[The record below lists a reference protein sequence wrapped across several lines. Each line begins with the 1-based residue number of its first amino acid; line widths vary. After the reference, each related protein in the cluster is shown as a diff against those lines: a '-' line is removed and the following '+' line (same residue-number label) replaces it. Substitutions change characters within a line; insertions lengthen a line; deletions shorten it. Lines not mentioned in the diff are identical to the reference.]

1 MIRLNVDD
9 ETLLGVRVA
18 TSPLWEALS
27 SLALLARYRT
37 EVPYPYGTWSSTV
50 RRALPV
56 VFRRELL
63 TWVAQ
68 LRTLRLPSFL
78 VPVPASPSPGIREEL
93 ATLRATPE
101 EIVRRDLHALYPT
114 DVPGPLLRLADGADG
129 LARFADLLERYWDA
143 AVAPYWRSTRNL
155 LEEEILFRGRTL
167 ITEGPDAMLRGLGGR
182 VQWERPHLTLPYQ
195 TDISSNLRG
204 THFYLVPVLFA
215 RGMRIFSQGPAG
227 SAVSYQARGA
237 AILDRQLGDGPPPRA
252 EPQQG
257 DRLAIL
263 VGRGRAAVMRA
274 LVAPT
279 TTTAVAGSVGLAPST
294 VSQHLTAL
302 SAAGMVRRR
311 RAGSRVLYE
320 LDREGLA
327 LLSHLDCETSH

>member
-1 MIRLNVDD
+1 MIRLTVDD

-18 TSPLWEALS
+18 ISPLWEALS
-27 SLALLARYRT
+27 SLALLARYRS
-37 EVPYPYGTWSSTV
+37 EVPYPYSTWASTV

-56 VFRRELL
+56 GFRRELL
-63 TWVAQ
+63 TWIAQ
-68 LRTLRLPSFL
+68 LRSLRLPSFL
-78 VPVPASPSPGIREEL
+78 TPVPASASPTIREEL
-93 ATLRATPE
+93 ATLRATPAE
-101 EIVRRDLHALYPT
+101 TVRRELEALYPT
-114 DVPGPLLRLADGADG
+114 DVPAPLLRLADGADG
-129 LARFADLLERYWDA
+129 LTHLTDLLGRYWDTA
-143 AVAPYWRSTRNL
+143 MAPYWRSMRNV

-167 ITEGPDAMLRGLGGR
+167 VTEGSDAMLQSLGGR
-182 VQWERPHLTLPYQ
+182 VKWERPDLTLPYQ
-195 TDISSNLRG
+195 TDINSTLRG
-204 THFYLVPVLFA
+204 TQFYVVPVLFA
-215 RGMRIFSQGPAG
+215 RGMRIFSQGAAG
-227 SAVSYQARGA
+227 SAISYQARGA
-237 AILDRQLGDGPPPRA
+237 AVLDGQVGDSAPPEA

-327 LLSHLDCETSH
+327 LLSHLDCEISH